1 MYDIELKEDFGH
13 RRSGDGIVVYL
24 YYTELDYEAVKEVVS
39 HVYYTEDNK
48 VENEDGEEDYDWS
61 EYDPSSIYTKTVGD
75 IDDEITMEGVK
86 VSGETKQIDKD
97 KFSRLLK
104 EIFSELEY
112 PLVFIDTENKEVY
125 KIDDQ
130 KEIDDLMSKREDYGI
145 YIREYDCLND
155 Y

>member
-1 MYDIELKEDFGH
+1 
-13 RRSGDGIVVYL
+13 
-24 YYTELDYEAVKEVVS
+24 
-39 HVYYTEDNK
+39 
-48 VENEDGEEDYDWS
+48 
-61 EYDPSSIYTKTVGD
+61 
-75 IDDEITMEGVK
+75 MEGVK